1 MKKKKTALM
10 MAAVMTVSLL
20 AACGQK
26 TSAPAAESTA
36 QPDAAQTTE
45 ASKEASQEESQA
57 PAESTGEVTELKVFG
72 FKTGAEE
79 GAIPDLIEQFN
90 KENPDIHVVYEGIS
104 NAGGYQDVLTARL
117 ASGQGDDVFFAN
129 PNYLPQMQEAGYVE
143 DLTDMPVVANYSD
156 LVKDLLTINDSI
168 PGLGMEIAVF
178 GMFSNMDVLNEVG
191 IEKAPENYKE
201 FLEDCQI
208 LKDAG
213 KTPIVAGAKDGT
225 AMAIFAVAKSL
236 DPVYQA
242 PDKMDQIAK
251 INTGELMFGD
261 IMRPG
266 YEVVEELI
274 SKGYMDGSKALVYAP
289 GQDDIAEFAKGETGF
304 MPGGSWFVAGLE
316 NAAPD
321 MNYTLGG
328 IPVQDEDSLIL
339 INAGVRVCINSASE
353 KKEAARKFVE
363 FFTSLDSM
371 NAYVASQNSFNPRVD
386 GKSTDNAVVEPAA
399 ERLTAARMVPWVD
412 SAFNTAVVSPWAD
425 ARTYAANI
433 AAGDSVDNAVKDLN
447 TQIENN
453 LKLN

>member
-79 GAIPDLIEQFN
+79 GAIPTLIEQFN

-143 DLTDMPVVANYSD
+143 DLTDMPVVANYSG

-225 AMAIFAVAKSL
+225 AMAIFSIAKSL

-242 PDKMDQIAK
+242 PDKMEQISAMLG
-251 INTGELMFGD
+251 T
-261 IMRPG
+261 
-266 YEVVEELI
+266 
-274 SKGYMDGSKALVYAP
+274 
-289 GQDDIAEFAKGETGF
+289 QAER
-304 MPGGSWFVAGLE
+304 
-316 NAAPD
+316 
-321 MNYTLGG
+321 G
-328 IPVQDEDSLIL
+328 IPLSRNAPSAAICAVFPHPAFRKTMKELLRIGHMKFSHHYLVFLLSIIFRIRASISVTTLLYSHATFSLCPI
-339 INAGVRVCINSASE
+339 S
-353 KKEAARKFVE
+353 
-363 FFTSLDSM
+363 
-371 NAYVASQNSFNPRVD
+371 
-386 GKSTDNAVVEPAA
+386 
-399 ERLTAARMVPWVD
+399 
-412 SAFNTAVVSPWAD
+412 
-425 ARTYAANI
+425 
-433 AAGDSVDNAVKDLN
+433 
-447 TQIENN
+447 
-453 LKLN
+453 